1 MSKTPINFE
10 TIDSKSLAYL
20 NAFVTARISIAKE
33 DQRHKDVIK
42 PLKNKLEVIYKNR
55 ENDIAQGIPLN
66 DVIQKHS
73 TLEID
78 KEMRKENT
86 LHKEILKP
94 LNVDLKDTYAF
105 IPDSMYDSYVRKVEL
120 GKRGNFIACV
130 QEFLENIGIEEV
142 SQSAL
147 GKLSEQISDRIGICV
162 SNSKVLLEE
171 GVFSSILRETQFSKL
186 FMSIFC
192 DILAQNG
199 IIKISV

>member
-10 TIDSKSLAYL
+10 TINSKSLAYL
-20 NAFVTARISIAKE
+20 NAFVAARISIAIE

-42 PLKNKLEVIYKNR
+42 PLKNKLEVIHKNR

-94 LNVDLKDTYAF
+94 LNADLKDTYAF

-199 IIKISV
+199 IIEISV

>member
-1 MSKTPINFE
+1 MSKTPINFK
-10 TIDSKSLAYL
+10 TIDSKSLA
-20 NAFVTARISIAKE
+20 
-33 DQRHKDVIK
+33 
-42 PLKNKLEVIYKNR
+42 
-55 ENDIAQGIPLN
+55 
-66 DVIQKHS
+66 
-73 TLEID
+73 
-78 KEMRKENT
+78 
-86 LHKEILKP
+86 
-94 LNVDLKDTYAF
+94 DLKDTYAF
-105 IPDSMYDSYVRKVEL
+105 IPESMYDSYVRKVEL
-120 GKRGNFIACV
+120 GKRGNFIVCV

-199 IIKISV
+199 IIEISV